1 MKLCVRSFIMFAC
14 LAWLSAANLHAQM
27 ELLWSDDFSDGEYN
41 TNVPWWVWEDKYGN
55 PAGSGKVENGELVM
69 YAPNPVFNP
78 PLCVMWTAGDTI
90 NQRYT
95 QPDFYMT
102 CRMMMPPNGDAFHG
116 EMPHIY
122 CRASL
127 DEVTWYVVIFC
138 PRGSRGAGIY
148 IYTYS
153 GTAHFVADPLIQPNT
168 YFNVALKVEQ
178 DTINCSVYQGP
189 FPPDEWELTYVI
201 PKAYHVE
208 PDNVVGL
215 LTIGAWY
222 ITELHIDNIEYWSLT
237 ELGCQG
243 VIGDPT
249 GDGSINVLDVLAV
262 ANHILGIITI
272 EEDAI
277 CRADCN
283 GDETINIL
291 DCLNI
296 ANVILGI
303 IPECP
308 GSGCKTAA
316 ASQEPVIVR

>member
-1 MKLCVRSFIMFAC
+1 MKIRVPLFILASC
-14 LAWLSAANLHAQM
+14 LTMLLTANLYGQV
-27 ELLWSDDFSDGEYN
+27 EVLWTDDFSDGEYE
-41 TNVPWWVWEDKYGN
+41 TNVPWWVWEDEYGN
-55 PAGSGKVENGELVM
+55 EAGSGKVENGELILH
-69 YAPNPVFNP
+69 APNPIFNP

-102 CRMMMPPNGDAFHG
+102 CKMMITANGDAYHG

-122 CRASL
+122 ARASQ
-127 DEVTWYVVIFC
+127 DETTWYVVIFC
-138 PRGSRGAGIY
+138 PRGSRGAGMY
-148 IYTYS
+148 IYTYT

-201 PKAYHVE
+201 PPEYHVE
-208 PDNVVGL
+208 PDNEVAL

-222 ITELHIDNIEYWSLT
+222 ITELHIDNVEYWSLT

-243 VIGDPT
+243 TIGDPN
-249 GDGSINVLDVLAV
+249 GDGTINVLDVLAV
-262 ANHILGIITI
+262 VNDILGVIPLSD
-272 EEDAI
+272 DAV

-283 GDETINIL
+283 GDEAINIL
-291 DCLNI
+291 DALNVV
-296 ANVILGI
+296 NVILGI

-308 GSGCKTAA
+308 GPGCKTAA
-316 ASQEPVIVR
+316 ASREPVIVR